1 MVASARVLAS
11 MPPSTTGAMNV
22 MEVQQ
27 PTIDEHGLTTQVRTW
42 SADRRSPQDLTD
54 LAKLIDSSLRT
65 DPRVRSDVARFRY
78 EPEPAE
84 AWIGRIIG
92 KRHRIVRHIASG
104 GMGHVF
110 LAQHMTL
117 GGFVAVKILFAG
129 TGENTLL
136 YFRNE
141 ARLLSRLRHPN
152 IVSVFDFATMRS
164 GDCYMVMEWLP
175 GVDLGTF
182 ITAHGA
188 LDPKRALWILTQLAA
203 AVDFVHSRGVMH
215 RDIKPENVVFCP
227 SAHDVVKLLDF
238 GVAIQCGAPRPSEY
252 RKLVGTPL
260 YMAPEQANGMPSS
273 PSTDLYA
280 LGAVALELLT
290 GNAPYERLS
299 AAEIV
304 TAVLTTAP
312 STPSESGINV
322 IGLDAVIAHALARDP
337 KARFSTGFDFVL
349 ALREVLRGHRRTV
362 LNASRPHSK
371 VRWRAQRRGTVV
383 MPMHG
388 THVDVLGMR
397 T

>member
-1 MVASARVLAS
+1 MDLQGTTADDRGVQTRVRAWRH
-11 MPPSTTGAMNV
+11 V
-22 MEVQQ
+22 IEC
-27 PTIDEHGLTTQVRTW
+27 H
-42 SADRRSPQDLTD
+42 SPQDMTA
-54 LAKLIDSSLRT
+54 LAELLDSS
-65 DPRVRSDVARFRY
+65 VRSNPSLRSEAGIF
-78 EPEPAE
+78 EHEHEPAE
-84 AWIGRIIG
+84 AWIGRVIG

-110 LAQHMTL
+110 VAQHMTL

-129 TGENTLL
+129 SDENTHL

-164 GDCYMVMEWLP
+164 GDCYIVMEWLP
-175 GVDLGTF
+175 GIDLGTF

-188 LDPKRALWILTQLAA
+188 LEPKRALWILTQLAA

-238 GVAIQCGAPRPSEY
+238 GVAIPFGAPPQSEY
-252 RKLVGTPL
+252 RKLIGTPL

-304 TAVLTTAP
+304 QAVLSKAP
-312 STPSESGINV
+312 SSPSESGIHV
-322 IGLDAVIAHALARDP
+322 LGLDAVIAHALARDP

-362 LNASRPHSK
+362 LNASRPHSGA
-371 VRWRAQRRGTVV
+371 RWRAQLRGTVV
-383 MPMHG
+383 MPS
-388 THVDVLGMR
+388 LGACL
-397 T
+397 TAL